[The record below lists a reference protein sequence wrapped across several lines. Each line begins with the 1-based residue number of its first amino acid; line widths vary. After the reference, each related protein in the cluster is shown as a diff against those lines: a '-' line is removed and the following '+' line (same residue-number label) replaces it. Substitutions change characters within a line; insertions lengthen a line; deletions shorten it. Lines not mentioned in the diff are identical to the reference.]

1 MGSVSIGVDERSSVG
16 CGVDPVDVIYVTV
29 AIIVDSWNAIGLH
42 FVYPD
47 IWLQIWVTSFN
58 PRVDDADDSLRT
70 GVACKGGVPGARR
83 AGAH

>member
-1 MGSVSIGVDERSSVG
+1 MTQNIPDLART
-16 CGVDPVDVIYVTV
+16 IYVTV

-58 PRVDDADDSLRT
+58 P
-70 GVACKGGVPGARR
+70 GGRCFHAEGKICQ
-83 AGAH
+83 